1 MGSLSRK
8 CLAHRVY
15 ACNVLLPPA
24 LTPAL
29 PSDSWA
35 CGPRAASASPAA
47 SAFSRLLTVS
57 AFSSVLHGPLR
68 AGQSCHPT
76 SLTCFAGVVGYTV
89 ATALSDA
96 VYRKRWVRGEGGK
109 VIFKIAVLVPGP
121 CHVVYDTLAA
131 RPRPAVV
138 REESQKCLV

>member
-1 MGSLSRK
+1 ML
-8 CLAHRVY
+8 
-15 ACNVLLPPA
+15 
-24 LTPAL
+24 
-29 PSDSWA
+29 
-35 CGPRAASASPAA
+35 ASPAA

-68 AGQSCHPT
+68 AGQS

-96 VYRKRWVRGEGGK
+96 VYRKRRVRGEGGK

-121 CHVVYDTLAA
+121 CHVVYDTLAS